1 MALPAGAVNRAST
14 TSYNG
19 IAVVNTTHGAFA
31 YDFEERLYAVPFS
44 LV

>member
-1 MALPAGAVNRAST
+1 VALPASAVNRGST

-19 IAVVNTTHGAFA
+19 VAVVNTTHGAFT
-31 YDFEERLYAVPFS
+31 YDFEEKLYAVPFS

>member
-1 MALPAGAVNRAST
+1 VAPPAGAVNRGST

-19 IAVVNTTHGAFA
+19 IAVVNTTHGAFT
-31 YDFEERLYAVPFS
+31 YDFEDKLYAVPFS

>member
-1 MALPAGAVNRAST
+1 MTLPAGAVNRGST

-19 IAVVNTTHGAFA
+19 IAAVNRTHGAFT
-31 YDFEERLYAVPFS
+31 YDFEEKLYAVPFS

>member
-1 MALPAGAVNRAST
+1 MAPPAGAVNRGST

-19 IAVVNTTHGAFA
+19 IAVVNTTHGAFT
-31 YDFEERLYAVPFS
+31 YDFEDKLYAVPFS

>member
-1 MALPAGAVNRAST
+1 MALPAGAVNRGST

-19 IAVVNTTHGAFA
+19 IAAVNSTHGAFT
-31 YDFEERLYAVPFS
+31 YDFQEKLYAVPFS

>member
-1 MALPAGAVNRAST
+1 MAPPAGAVNRGST

-19 IAVVNTTHGAFA
+19 IAVVNTTHGAFT
-31 YDFEERLYAVPFS
+31 YDFEDRLYAVPFS

>member
-1 MALPAGAVNRAST
+1 MPLPDGAVNSGST

-19 IAVVNTTHGAFA
+19 IAAVNRTHGAFT